1 MADPVDPSG
10 EEFETIL
17 AAVQET
23 ARGRWFLAEHARRL
37 QTGHIAAT
45 EERIAD
51 LARRL
56 DGLSMSDAD
65 LAAAGP
71 LSAVMSDAERRL
83 ARLAQEAEAVG
94 EPAQGGRDPFY
105 LALRGAEE
113 TTQALARLLADSGG
127 VAGVGEAFARHAVT
141 LRRLRVMAEALGAL
155 KRWLDAQRREDS
167 REPPVAERREA
178 ARAPDAPAAA
188 RGEPAPR
195 PAPARPAPP
204 DPLAV
209 LDRLPVRDRLAMFA

>member
-1 MADPVDPSG
+1 MAGPVDPSG

-23 ARGRWFLAEHARRL
+23 ARGRWFLAEYARRL
-37 QTGHIAAT
+37 QEEHIAAAND
-45 EERIAD
+45 RLAD

-56 DGLSMSDAD
+56 DMLSASGAD

-71 LSAVMSDAERRL
+71 LSAVMGDAERRL
-83 ARLAQEAEAVG
+83 ARLMQEATAAG
-94 EPAQGGRDPFY
+94 EPAQAGRDPFY

-113 TTQALARLLADSGG
+113 TTQALARLLADSGS

-155 KRWLDAQRREDS
+155 KRWLDAQREED
-167 REPPVAERREA
+167 RPAPPVAERREPPPEA
-178 ARAPDAPAAA
+178 AVTA
-188 RGEPAPR
+188 RGEPSPR
-195 PAPARPAPP
+195 PEPARPAPP